1 MRALAI
7 TLLSIDAAA
16 AFVHPYSALPQ
27 QLDTLIRLEAHEHD
41 RRELLA
47 SCAFTLVGSS
57 LALPKCARAVM
68 TDETLSYATPSLDP
82 SYTQQSPKGSV
93 SSASV
98 SSAALPTDEITFT
111 ITKSELQ
118 NTMKNGGF
126 GLELG
131 EVEFKTNFRV
141 VVKSVTANSLAE
153 RIGIKKGW
161 IVVSVNGADG
171 ERTDASGV
179 ATYFS
184 RAVKSVLNEPDGS
197 EEAKMYLTFRDP
209 SVFRSE
215 LKNLTPDEQVSTKV
229 APAGDTTQR
238 YADGTLRPGASV
250 TEQQDQVVSVSQL
263 IAPKI
268 CTRKATTDDLVR
280 LCKNM
285 VLSYLLFLMMLCVA
299 NRFHIHDN
307 FELLQLEISYIG
319 SVVDTGA
326 IFDGSAVKINGEAVP
341 GRGNDISVF
350 FVL

>member
-7 TLLSIDAAA
+7 ALLSIDAAA
-16 AFVHPYSALPQ
+16 AFVHPYSTLLQ
-27 QLDTLIRLEAHEHD
+27 QPAATLTTTTRLEAHEHD

-47 SCAFTLVGSS
+47 SCAATLVGSS
-57 LALPKCARAVM
+57 IILPNCASASM
-68 TDETLSYATPSLDP
+68 TDETLSFAMPSLDP

-98 SSAALPTDEITFT
+98 SSAAPTDEITFT
-111 ITKSELQ
+111 ITKTQLQ
-118 NTMKNGGF
+118 NMKNGF

-131 EVEFKTNFRV
+131 EVEFRTNFRV

-184 RAVKSVLNEPDGS
+184 RAVKSVLNDGS
-197 EEAKMYLTFRDP
+197 DEAKMYLTFRDP

-238 YADGTLRPGASV
+238 NADGTLRPGASV

-280 LCKNM
+280 LCA
-285 VLSYLLFLMMLCVA
+285 LC
-299 NRFHIHDN
+299 
-307 FELLQLEISYIG
+307 S
-319 SVVDTGA
+319 
-326 IFDGSAVKINGEAVP
+326 
-341 GRGNDISVF
+341 
-350 FVL
+350 

>member
-1 MRALAI
+1 MRALTIA
-7 TLLSIDAAA
+7 LLSIDAAA
-16 AFVHPYSALPQ
+16 AFVHPHSALPQ
-27 QLDTLIRLEAHEHD
+27 QLAATLTRLEAHEHD

-47 SCAFTLVGSS
+47 SCAATLVGSS
-57 LALPKCARAVM
+57 FHPKCASASM
-68 TDETLSYATPSLDP
+68 TDETLSFAMPSLDP

-93 SSASV
+93 LSASV
-98 SSAALPTDEITFT
+98 SSAAPTDEITFT
-111 ITKSELQ
+111 ITKTQLQ
-118 NTMKNGGF
+118 NMKNGF

-131 EVEFKTNFRV
+131 EVEFRTNFRV

-197 EEAKMYLTFRDP
+197 DEAKMYLTFRDP

-280 LCKNM
+280 LCD
-285 VLSYLLFLMMLCVA
+285 LC
-299 NRFHIHDN
+299 
-307 FELLQLEISYIG
+307 S
-319 SVVDTGA
+319 
-326 IFDGSAVKINGEAVP
+326 
-341 GRGNDISVF
+341 
-350 FVL
+350 